1 MELRQLQREMQS
13 GLLEGRSA
21 IEAHIA
27 DTPPLTTEARL
38 AIYRHAY
45 VARLIEALQNYYPVL
60 YQILGDEDFEA
71 LGAAFVRTHP
81 SVHRSIRWYGQEVAA
96 FLRVEL
102 PFAEQPIL
110 AEIACFEWR
119 LAESFDSADAV
130 VLDRAALASVE
141 PAEWAD
147 LTFRFHPSVQ
157 RLTLEWN
164 TVAVWKA
171 ISAEEAPPAPE
182 RSANAIEWLIWR
194 RNLENYFRSLDSEEI
209 TALDAALEGC
219 NFAQVCDALSRQL
232 PARRGAA
239 ARRLADRHLAR
250 RRSPL
255 RSRALTAAR
264 SSRRRVSLEMLC
276 LEQRPRLTH
285 HFLAHHR
292 NGRTAVGQELVM
304 EVVPQGLVRSG

>member
-13 GLLEGRSA
+13 GLLGEESV

-27 DTPPLTTEARL
+27 DTPPLTKEARL
-38 AIYRHAY
+38 GIYRHAY
-45 VARLIEALQNYYPVL
+45 VTRLIEALREYYPVL
-60 YQILGDEDFEA
+60 HQILGDEDFAA
-71 LGAAFVRTHP
+71 LGAAFIRAHP
-81 SVHRSIRWYGQEVAA
+81 SVHRSIRWYGREIAA
-96 FLRVEL
+96 YLRAEP

-110 AEIACFEWR
+110 AEIARFEWR

-182 RSANAIEWLIWR
+182 RSTDAIEWLIWR
-194 RNLENYFRSLDSEEI
+194 RNLENYFRSLDSEEL

-232 PARRGAA
+232 PVEQVPLRAA
-239 ARRLADRHLAR
+239 SLIATWLDGGLLSGLAR
-250 RRSPL
+250 
-255 RSRALTAAR
+255 
-264 SSRRRVSLEMLC
+264 
-276 LEQRPRLTH
+276 
-285 HFLAHHR
+285 
-292 NGRTAVGQELVM
+292 
-304 EVVPQGLVRSG
+304 

>member
-38 AIYRHAY
+38 GIYRHAY

-219 NFAQVCDALSRQL
+219 NFAQVCDALSQQL
-232 PARRGAA
+232 PAEEVPLRAA
-239 ARRLADRHLAR
+239 SLIATWLDGGLLSGLAR
-250 RRSPL
+250 
-255 RSRALTAAR
+255 
-264 SSRRRVSLEMLC
+264 
-276 LEQRPRLTH
+276 
-285 HFLAHHR
+285 
-292 NGRTAVGQELVM
+292 
-304 EVVPQGLVRSG
+304 

>member
-1 MELRQLQREMQS
+1 MELRQLQRAMQS
-13 GLLEGRSA
+13 GLLEGQSA

-27 DTPPLTTEARL
+27 DTPPLTKEARL
-38 AIYRHAY
+38 GIYRHAY
-45 VARLIEALQNYYPVL
+45 VARLIEALRNYYPVL

-110 AEIACFEWR
+110 AEIARFEWR

-171 ISAEEAPPAPE
+171 ISAEEAPPRPSARPTPSSGSSGGAISRTIFAHWIP
-182 RSANAIEWLIWR
+182 RSSQHSTPRWR
-194 RNLENYFRSLDSEEI
+194 GVTSLR
-209 TALDAALEGC
+209 
-219 NFAQVCDALSRQL
+219 FAT
-232 PARRGAA
+232 
-239 ARRLADRHLAR
+239 
-250 RRSPL
+250 
-255 RSRALTAAR
+255 RSRGSCPSNRCRFAP
-264 SSRRRVSLEMLC
+264 
-276 LEQRPRLTH
+276 PR
-285 HFLAHHR
+285 
-292 NGRTAVGQELVM
+292 
-304 EVVPQGLVRSG
+304 